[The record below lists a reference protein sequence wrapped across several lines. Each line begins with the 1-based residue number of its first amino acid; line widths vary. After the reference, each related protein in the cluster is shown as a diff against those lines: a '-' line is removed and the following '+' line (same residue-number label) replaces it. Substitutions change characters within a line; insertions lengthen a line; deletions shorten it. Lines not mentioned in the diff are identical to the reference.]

1 MLVGPGSDNVG
12 YQCGG
17 WTTYWQGTT
26 ASDIGVGISIMDA
39 FERELTANGASL
51 VDNISQADTVVIVLT
66 ELPYSEGS
74 GDNSSLTLTTG
85 NSHPDNMAA
94 INIAIEAQNQG
105 KNVVAILISGRPLLL
120 EDYLQYFDSFV
131 AAWLPGS
138 EGGNGISDV
147 IFGDYDFTGKLS
159 FTWPMN
165 NSQFGY
171 NSNNDNYIPSSVMY
185 PYGYGMSY
193 NN

>member
-1 MLVGPGSDNVG
+1 MDN
-12 YQCGG
+12 
-17 WTTYWQGTT
+17 
-26 ASDIGVGISIMDA
+26 
-39 FERELTANGASL
+39 
-51 VDNISQADTVVIVLT
+51 NISQADTVVIVLT